1 MFWSENPAFSPDTHM
16 LVLLFASVRTGLEAP
31 WVASSRL
38 CHQWGHQEGDKIYQN
53 VESSVHLSLT
63 AEEGAILSPC
73 PGRRARP
80 RRCAQIARACSTFRP
95 KPLYENTI
103 LLTHGN
109 EKTFSLLFNHQS
121 VSGFRIH
128 LKEII

>member
-1 MFWSENPAFSPDTHM
+1 MFWSENPAFSPDTHIR
-16 LVLLFASVRTGLEAP
+16 VLLFASVRTGAP

-53 VESSVHLSLT
+53 VETSEHLSLT
-63 AEEGAILSPC
+63 AKEGVILSPC
-73 PGRRARP
+73 PGDSACP
-80 RRCAQIARACSTFRP
+80 RRCAYRLHTRVPLSRP
-95 KPLYENTI
+95 KPLCKNTI